1 MYTSSE
7 INIALL
13 GNLEASVY
21 DIYTYSS
28 GTTLWKKINVV
39 EDAEGCF
46 NSNYQC
52 MLSLILFAGIYIVN
66 FKLPAAVR
74 LLFCGS

>member
-21 DIYTYSS
+21 DIHIYRS
-28 GTTLWKKINVV
+28 GTTLRKKINVV
-39 EDAEGCF
+39 EGPEGCF
-46 NSNYQC
+46 NANYQC
-52 MLSLILFAGIYIVN
+52 MLSLILFAGIYICK
-66 FKLPAAVR
+66 F
-74 LLFCGS
+74 